1 MPMTSVLSS
10 DVEESWENL
19 LDLIDER
26 QVIPV
31 VGGEVL
37 AVEHVVRQIPLY
49 RAVAEKLLSRY
60 GLTAAAPDEQTE
72 SVSGDHIPLRPLHE
86 LNDAV
91 CALARSGRRV
101 QDLYGPVNN
110 ALRAVLSAQSSPIP
124 IPLKQLAAIRH
135 FDLFVSTT
143 CDDLLARAIDET
155 RFDGTP
161 QADQIEYAPNL
172 SSDRIRDIPER
183 RSTGYAAVFHL
194 FGKASASPQFAIH
207 DEDILEFVYSLQ
219 TGRGHVPERMV
230 GALRSRN
237 LLLIGCNFAD
247 WLSRFF
253 LRVANQSRLFGDR
266 VKKEFLVDAAVLAD
280 ASLTL
285 FLERFSQNT
294 RIFPGTAGEFVA
306 TLHRRWLE
314 RHPADVG
321 TVSGQESSTVP
332 RGRRGEIFVSYS
344 SSDRPAARKLVEAI
358 QGAGGDVVWF
368 DRHDLLPG
376 DDWRTTILTAIR
388 RCSLFVPL
396 ISENTERRQEGF
408 FRLEWD
414 EACERDRTIQ
424 GRKFVLPVVIDAEY
438 AGDPSRYSLIPE
450 GFRKYQF
457 SHAPGGE
464 PMQRLRDY
472 LVSEIRALRR
482 SGSS

>member
-1 MPMTSVLSS
+1 MTSVLTP

-31 VGGEVL
+31 VGGEL
-37 AVEHVVRQIPLY
+37 LGIECAGRQFPLY

-60 GLTAAAPDEQTE
+60 GLVAAALDEKTE
-72 SVSGDHIPLRPLHE
+72 RASSDLILLRPLHE

-91 CALARSGRRV
+91 CALARNGRRV

-110 ALRAVLSAQSSPIP
+110 ALRAVLTEQLSPVP
-124 IPLKQLAAIRH
+124 VALKQLAAIRQ

-143 CDDLLARAIDET
+143 CDDLLARAIDAA
-155 RFDGTP
+155 RFDESP
-161 QADQIEYAPNL
+161 QTEQIEYAPNL
-172 SSDRIRDIPER
+172 SSDKIRDIPER
-183 RSTGYAAVFHL
+183 RSTGYVAVFNL

-230 GALRSRN
+230 GAIRSRN

-266 VKKEFLVDAAVLAD
+266 VKKEFLVDAAVSAD

-294 RIFPGTAGEFVA
+294 RIFPGTAGEFIA
-306 TLHRRWLE
+306 ALHQRWLE
-314 RHPADVG
+314 RHPADVR
-321 TVSGQESSTVP
+321 TASGQESSAPP
-332 RGRRGEIFVSYS
+332 RGKRGEIFVSYS

-368 DRHDLLPG
+368 DRHDLSSG
-376 DDWRTTILTAIR
+376 DDWRAAILGAIG

-396 ISENTERRQEGF
+396 ISKNTEVRQEGF
-408 FRLEWD
+408 FRLEWNQ
-414 EACERDRTIQ
+414 ACERDRTIQ
-424 GRKFVLPVVIDAEY
+424 GRKFILPVVIDVDY
-438 AGDPSRYSLIPE
+438 AGDATRYSLVPE

-457 SHAPGGE
+457 GHAPGGE
-464 PMQRLRDY
+464 PVQQLRDD

-482 SGSS
+482 PSSQ